1 MVNWGLPS
9 RRVKRC
15 QVPRHKQVI
24 FKSDSVR
31 FGLCRLKAMD
41 VPETSGWSKLHPLQ
55 SWPLES
61 NCETGLPGKDPFC
74 PVPQLRAFFC
84 QVLFW
89 WSQGARVGCRLKGQ
103 AGPPTF
109 RGRKPSGAFKDNLR
123 PELMAPGKKVL
134 QTCTSDGYTRAL
146 LEPVPRGFVLGGMRV
161 AWFGAVF

>member
-9 RRVKRC
+9 RRVC

-24 FKSDSVR
+24 FKSDAVR

-61 NCETGLPGKDPFC
+61 NCETGLPGKHPFC
-74 PVPQLRAFFC
+74 PVPQLRVFFC

-89 WSQGARVGCRLKGQ
+89 WSQGARVQVEGPSWASNLPRPQALRGLQGQ
-103 AGPPTF
+103 P
-109 RGRKPSGAFKDNLR
+109 
-123 PELMAPGKKVL
+123 APGAHGPWEEGAADL
-134 QTCTSDGYTRAL
+134 HQRRL
-146 LEPVPRGFVLGGMRV
+146 HPRL
-161 AWFGAVF
+161 A